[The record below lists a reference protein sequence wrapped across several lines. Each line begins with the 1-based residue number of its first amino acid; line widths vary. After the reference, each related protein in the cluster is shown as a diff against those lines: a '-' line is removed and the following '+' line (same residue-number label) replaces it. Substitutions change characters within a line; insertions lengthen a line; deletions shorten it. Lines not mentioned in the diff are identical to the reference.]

1 MSPLNEKEIEKI
13 VRLSDGRLSPQEIDD
28 VQALLNADEEL
39 AEEYLEQ
46 EQVSE
51 LLKNVFEAQPMPVP
65 VTQEVYWTGIAKKLN
80 RLAAEREISQ
90 NVPQKVELWRRLAHA
105 RRFWAPAMAAC
116 LVMGFLVFYE
126 SGHLGRQSSYGQS
139 YNEVETSAGVSAT
152 TLESDTICI
161 EWITYSSPL
170 QDFTSET

>member
-1 MSPLNEKEIEKI
+1 MNPLNEKEIEKI
-13 VRLSDGRLSPQEIDD
+13 VRLSDGHLSPQEIDE
-28 VQALLNADEEL
+28 VQALLNADGEL
-39 AEEYLEQ
+39 AKEYLEQ
-46 EQVSE
+46 EQISE
-51 LLKNVFEAQPMPVP
+51 LMKSVFVAEPMPVP
-65 VTQEVYWTGIAKKLN
+65 VTQEVYWEGIAQKLN
-80 RLAAEREISQ
+80 HSAAQKDTLQ

-126 SGHLGRQSSYGQS
+126 SGQHGRRTAHAQSD
-139 YNEVETSAGVSAT
+139 NEVETSAGVSAT

>member
-1 MSPLNEKEIEKI
+1 MNPLNEKEIEKI

-28 VQALLNADEEL
+28 LEALLNADGEL

-46 EQVSE
+46 KQVSA
-51 LLKNVFEAQPMPVP
+51 LMKSVFEAEPMPVP
-65 VTQEVYWTGIAKKLN
+65 VTQEVYWAGIAQKLN
-80 RLAAEREISQ
+80 PTAAEKETSQ

-105 RRFWAPAMAAC
+105 RRFWAPAMAAS
-116 LVMGFLVFYE
+116 LVMGFLFFYE
-126 SGHLGRQSSYGQS
+126 SGQQGRQSSYGSS

-161 EWITYSSPL
+161 EWITYSNPL

>member
-13 VRLSDGRLSPQEIDD
+13 VRLSDGHLSPQEIDD

-80 RLAAEREISQ
+80 RSAAEREISQ

-126 SGHLGRQSSYGQS
+126 SGQPGRQSSNGQS